1 MPSRDPDVR
10 KLALTIFAANS
21 QLLHAGNQLV
31 AHLGLSSA
39 WWQVLTAL
47 RASEAPLT
55 TAGLSRKMGLS
66 RQAVQRIVD
75 LLELHDLVKLQPN
88 ARHQRAKL
96 VVLTEAGF
104 AAVGRA
110 ERAVGPIDKVIA
122 DRLGAE
128 RIRNAINTLEELNDV
143 IAGNLAAE
151 VEKLSKKG

>member
-1 MPSRDPDVR
+1 MSSRKPDVR

-21 QLLHAGNQLV
+21 QLVHAGNQLV

-47 RASEAPLT
+47 RGSDAPLT
-55 TAGLSRKMGLS
+55 TAGLARKMGLT

-75 LLELHDLVKLQPN
+75 LLEASGFVTFQPN

-96 VVLTEAGF
+96 VALTEAGF

-110 ERAVGPIDKVIA
+110 EEAVGPIDDVIA
-122 DRLGAE
+122 QRLGAE
-128 RIRNAINTLEELNDV
+128 RIRNAIETLEELNDV
-143 IAGNLAAE
+143 IAESLAAE
-151 VEKLSKKG
+151 VEKLPRKG